1 MTTRNNKS
9 AGRGVG
15 LVVNVLAF
23 FSDDPSSIPAVV
35 YNFTVKLLLFL
46 RTKINKKMPG
56 WAIFKK
62 TIKAQI
68 EFGTKKIN
76 KYSGSNFIVIYDSR
90 FVLLCAKYLVSITLE
105 L

>member
-46 RTKINKKMPG
+46 RTIINKKDAGMG
-56 WAIFKK
+56 HF
-62 TIKAQI
+62 
-68 EFGTKKIN
+68 
-76 KYSGSNFIVIYDSR
+76 
-90 FVLLCAKYLVSITLE
+90 
-105 L
+105 